1 MRVCRRSFF
10 RSGRGRWES
19 RRGGRGAFCR
29 QSHWGLRVEQNSFTA
44 FATATCFRCRWT
56 SAASVSSHPKRTQEG
71 SFRLYGPLWKLGRRR
86 HRWHGGVLLLL
97 ASGVSPSPCPPFLEI
112 CIPDGAA
119 VVYRELTQKV
129 LSLPWILR
137 WNVPALFVTRRI
149 ADARQVAVLRVLL
162 APPSCGHRWGPS
174 PTKVLRPNIHEEDT
188 RYSEVT
194 DVVDG
199 FGGSWH

>member
-1 MRVCRRSFF
+1 M
-10 RSGRGRWES
+10 G
-19 RRGGRGAFCR
+19 
-29 QSHWGLRVEQNSFTA
+29 
-44 FATATCFRCRWT
+44 
-56 SAASVSSHPKRTQEG
+56 VSSWWSRSLLPSESLGPEDRAEQFHCLCNGNLFQVPLDLSCTKRTQEG

-119 VVYRELTQKV
+119 VVYRELTQQV